1 MDTIKIKIETNA
13 ESASKSFE
21 GFDKSLNKTTNDAQ
35 DLRKEIKGLKA
46 DLFKLEPGT
55 VEYTKTLN
63 ELGKK
68 MDQYND
74 TMREARA
81 ATGQLDTVF
90 ETTTRA
96 TASLAGGFS
105 AAIGVVTLFGGES
118 EDLMKVL
125 VKLQAV
131 MNITKGLKEFAS
143 FFKYFSQASVAIKS
157 YANQLAAGNQEAQE
171 TAKTIN
177 TISTAITAQSAVTTT
192 AAANQTVLAASQ
204 LNTTKSI
211 MTLTEAIRANDVAV
225 KHNILSWSQ
234 LDEMYY
240 KVEDKMPG
248 LMEDIAVKN
257 PGLIP
262 KSGEIEGSTVQLLA
276 YKKAYE
282 EVAKEYGMSVKEV
295 ESLMKMHDELENS
308 IYGVMRAE
316 NARIM
321 NIKTDRGEF
330 AKWAAEQGIFVKDQD
345 ALFNNYRKEVEM
357 LKKLHPEM
365 DEATISQ
372 TAYNNALQKTV
383 ELEAVENKTAQQSRI
398 EADKS
403 SIALKQKKVILTEED
418 NAATAAN
425 TAANAA
431 NATSETASAAAS
443 EADTKAKAGN
453 TAATAANTVATNA
466 NTKANAANTV
476 TFGKAFP
483 MFKMFGDR
491 IKNIT
496 LLLKGL
502 SASTWTVIGVVGIF
516 TSALA
521 YMYSESKKVREQF
534 EELEKTQKLL
544 EEDTATLAERLE
556 EQNKSFN
563 KVADGYKKLGA
574 SQQVI
579 DKLTVSHY
587 ESLKKQAQATYDSEI
602 ALAKFYSTSKKTKE
616 EFEKHNKLAEEAANA
631 LIKYKDILEDL
642 NRLSVP
648 QWMLDMNEAQ
658 EKFTREIERAVNR
671 GVMTEGQGIQKQ
683 IDKAKQELDDFNTML
698 DDWYSGDFQRISEA
712 NKKAHD
718 MGFALSETENI
729 DVQKDILEQRLKYYT
744 EQLEDYNDKT
754 ARSLAQAAS
763 ATVKKSNE
771 ELKKAL
777 KGIDLTKYYDEY
789 KKQME
794 AFKSLTT
801 DSGMTDETAQARL
814 YQWQVDFKKKLDEF
828 VTAQTDAAKK
838 LNLTKHDYSLFI
850 STLEN
855 EIKKFGLFMENSA
868 FPFPPELDEKVKQMQ
883 ELMVQESQTFV
894 RLNTNISALVKEGR
908 VTTQEYTAW
917 VEDYITK
924 YQATIQKNSEE
935 GSAIID
941 ALLGSMDVSDE
952 EKDKLR
958 SFWTELFD
966 FSDELL
972 PPESAKAIESTV
984 TNMIDT
990 AFDKIETE
998 FEWRKDRF
1006 SIYWEDM
1013 ARTWTEGGNTSYWG
1027 DSASTS
1033 FNKMQKQAED
1043 LYKLLHEEYTQEAA
1057 AITEKMH
1064 LLDEN
1069 SEAYKQYFQ
1078 KLAELRQADADAQAQ
1093 YETSTVANARQ
1104 YGQNIIATTQQFT
1117 ESVSGLAGALS
1128 SYYAEQKDA
1137 AAEMY
1142 GENSAEYQKYL
1153 KKEGNMKIAQV
1164 WIDWA
1169 TGVMSAWATSETLGP
1184 IAGPIL
1190 AAIQTAALTAT
1201 AVASTQQIKRQSK
1214 ASNNGGGTTANVG
1227 QLTDRVIYGDA
1238 QNANQQ
1244 AELNGMY
1251 NQGYTRVYVTQGD
1264 IQDANNDNRVAVTQN
1279 KF

>member
-21 GFDKSLNKTTNDAQ
+21 GFDKSLKKTTNDAQ

-118 EDLMKVL
+118 ENLMKVL

-143 FFKYFSQASVAIKS
+143 FFKYFDQASVAIKS
-157 YANQLAAGNQEAQE
+157 YATQLSDVGTTVATVGSNMASA
-171 TAKTIN
+171 TSI
-177 TISTAITAQSAVTTT
+177 ITAASAATT
-192 AAANQTVLAASQ
+192 AAAASQTTLAASEVQ
-204 LNTTKSI
+204 TAAATAKTTEK
-211 MTLTEAIRANDVAV
+211 
-225 KHNILSWSQ
+225 
-234 LDEMYY
+234 
-240 KVEDKMPG
+240 
-248 LMEDIAVKN
+248 LMENTAAVNTNLLQWTRRHELDTEVQAGMYAFYEELERIN
-257 PGLIP
+257 PKLMEQTA
-262 KSGEIEGSTVQLLA
+262 EIEGSAVQVMA
-276 YKKAYE
+276 FNKALGDTA
-282 EVAKEYGMSVKEV
+282 AKYGMTTEA
-295 ESLMKMHDELENS
+295 L
-308 IYGVMRAE
+308 RAE
-316 NARIM
+316 
-321 NIKTDRGEF
+321 
-330 AKWAAEQGIFVKDQD
+330 
-345 ALFNNYRKEVEM
+345 L
-357 LKKLHPEM
+357 
-365 DEATISQ
+365 
-372 TAYNNALQKTV
+372 V
-383 ELEAVENKTAQQSRI
+383 ELEKY
-398 EADKS
+398 
-403 SIALKQKKVILTEED
+403 
-418 NAATAAN
+418 NAIHFRGATAAQAQAEAEEYLARM
-425 TAANAA
+425 TYGADAAQTKAAEAASAQARAAAQAATANAA
-431 NATSETASAAAS
+431 NATSETASANAS
-443 EADTKAKAGN
+443 NLDTKAKTGN
-453 TAATAANTVATNA
+453 TTATNA
-466 NTKANAANTV
+466 NTIATKANTKANIENTAS
-476 TFGKAFP
+476 FGKAFP

-544 EEDTATLAERLE
+544 EEGTATLTERLE

-838 LNLTKHDYSLFI
+838 LNLTKQDYSLFI

-908 VTTQEYTAW
+908 VTTQEYTEW

-1006 SIYWEDM
+1006 SVYWEDM

-1093 YETSTVANARQ
+1093 YETSTAANARQ
-1104 YGQNIIATTQQFT
+1104 YGQNIIATTQEFT

-1142 GENSAEYQKYL
+1142 GENSEEYQKYL

-1251 NQGYTRVYVTQGD
+1251 NQGYTRIYVTTEDINSKQGE
-1264 IQDANNDNRVAVTQN
+1264 IKTAVTSN
-1279 KF
+1279 TF